1 MYIIITILYG
11 FYPIILFF
19 IYSKQ
24 LFFSIECCI
33 NLEINYFQYI
43 FALSDIIKLKEL
55 RTLIIYSKSVNDDLN
70 ANWRIQKSLSYQ
82 ELSSYLNTISQD

>member
-1 MYIIITILYG
+1 MYIMITILYG

-43 FALSDIIKLKEL
+43 FALSDIIKHKEL
-55 RTLIIYSKSVNDDLN
+55 H
-70 ANWRIQKSLSYQ
+70 
-82 ELSSYLNTISQD
+82 

>member
-1 MYIIITILYG
+1 MSDVYLIYVHYNYNIIWFLSYNT
-11 FYPIILFF
+11 FF

-43 FALSDIIKLKEL
+43 FALSDIIKHKEL

-70 ANWRIQKSLSYQ
+70 AN
-82 ELSSYLNTISQD
+82 